1 MTPWGK
7 ILVFVMD
14 FGKLKLS
21 FTFQVEIMEST
32 MTDSSILI
40 IMDMD
45 IIQMKMMDLTSIT
58 SDDGQ
63 NPSVCLQT
71 PLPMAG
77 DSYLQPTEELDF
89 RLMPLPHTYLHT
101 IWAFLQNLFNLPHL
115 RIIIE

>member
-7 ILVFVMD
+7 ILEGMD
-14 FGKLKLS
+14 NWTQSNKIIL
-21 FTFQVEIMEST
+21 FQVEIMEY
-32 MTDSSILI
+32 MRDSLI

-58 SDDGQ
+58 SEDGQ

-101 IWAFLQNLFNLPHL
+101 IWAFLQNLFNLPPL
-115 RIIIE
+115 RIIIEWQW